1 MMALLQPET
10 FRFFRD
16 LARNNRKP
24 WMDAHRDRYQQHVVA
39 PLRALVEALAPAALT
54 LHSGFEASGRAGA
67 NLSRINRDTR
77 FARDKTPYHTG
88 MYVYFSRRELK
99 GDDGQLYVGVG
110 ATGATMGFR
119 IYGGARDSTL
129 RRVGRLRAPQ
139 NGAWLARESRRL
151 ARRYD
156 SYWYAT
162 ERGQWTKHSGF
173 PRRPEDWHSLRGL
186 VVRRRVARS
195 DAVKPGFL
203 GAAVRTFEDLMPLYR
218 FTAFPEWSP
227 RGVTGGV

>member
-1 MMALLQPET
+1 MTAVLRPET

-24 WMDAHRDRYQQHVVA
+24 WMDAHRDHYQEHVVA
-39 PLRALVEALAPAALT
+39 PLRALVEALAPAAIS
-54 LHSGFEASGRAGA
+54 LHGGFDTSGRVGA

-88 MYVYFSRRELK
+88 MYVYFTRPELK
-99 GDDGQLYVGVG
+99 GDDGQLYVGIA

-129 RRVGRLRAPQ
+129 RRFGRLRGPQ
-139 NGAWLARESRRL
+139 SGAWLARESRRL

-162 ERGQWTKHSGF
+162 EKGRWTRHSGF
-173 PRRPEDWHSLRGL
+173 PRPEDWQAVRGL
-186 VVRRRVARS
+186 VVRRRVSRA

-203 GAAVRTFEDLMPLYR
+203 GAVVRVFEDLMPLYR
-218 FTAFPEWSP
+218 LTAFPEFSQP
-227 RGVTGGV
+227 PT

>member
-1 MMALLQPET
+1 MTAVLRPET

-24 WMDAHRDRYQQHVVA
+24 WMDAHRDRYQEHVVA
-39 PLRALVEALAPAALT
+39 PLRALVEALAPAAIS
-54 LHSGFEASGRAGA
+54 LHGGFETSGRVGA

-88 MYVYFSRRELK
+88 MYVYFTRPELK
-99 GDDGQLYVGVG
+99 GDDGQLYVGIA

-119 IYGGARDSTL
+119 IYGGGRDSTL
-129 RRVGRLRAPQ
+129 RRFARLRGPRS
-139 NGAWLARESRRL
+139 GAWLARESRRF

-162 ERGQWTKHSGF
+162 EKGRWTRHSGF
-173 PRRPEDWHSLRGL
+173 PRPEDWHAVRGL
-186 VVRRRVARS
+186 VVRRRVSRV

-203 GAAVRTFEDLMPLYR
+203 GAVVRAFEDLMPLYR
-218 FTAFPEWSP
+218 LTAFPERSP
-227 RGVTGGV
+227 QGGTGGV